1 MTNNNFNSSGVTEE
15 DIAIARSLKLGL
27 IAGLLTTV
35 GDAIATYAAGVA
47 IEESIQAN
55 IVQNTK
61 TKQQDERLN
70 RIERNL
76 ELIQQQLAE
85 RRDES
90 K

>member
-1 MTNNNFNSSGVTEE
+1 M
-15 DIAIARSLKLGL
+15 
-27 IAGLLTTV
+27 